1 VTTGPRPAMNTKAP
15 AEPGDGLTRQVR
27 DGRRTGLSAGPVIET
42 AGLRKR
48 YGAVE
53 ALRGV
58 DLRVEMGSIFGL
70 LGPNGAGKT
79 TAVRILTTLLPPDEG
94 HARVAGF
101 DVVHDAAKV
110 RGQIGLAGQYAAVDE
125 NLTGFENLAMV
136 GRLYHLGRGHS
147 RSRAR
152 ELLSSFD
159 LTDAADR
166 LVRTYSGGMRR
177 RLDLA
182 AALVARPP
190 VLFLDE
196 PTTGLDIRSRIG
208 LWNAIETLV
217 SEGTTVLLTT
227 QYLDEADRLADRIAV
242 IDQGLVIAEGTPE
255 ELKAQVG
262 GERLEIH
269 LCDDRRG
276 EEAVAALASIAGDRP
291 FLEDGSVRVPVTER
305 RGTIAEAVRRLDDA
319 GIAIDDI
326 SVSTPTLDDVFLNLT
341 GHAAEPETEDAEAQ
355 PR

>member
-1 VTTGPRPAMNTKAP
+1 VPADP
-15 AEPGDGLTRQVR
+15 
-27 DGRRTGLSAGPVIET
+27 
-42 AGLRKR
+42 
-48 YGAVE
+48 AVE
-53 ALRGV
+53 TSGLHKSYGDVQALRGV
-58 DLRVEMGSIFGL
+58 DLSVETGSVFGL

-79 TAVRILTTLLPPDEG
+79 TAVRILTTLLAPDEG
-94 HARVAGF
+94 SARVAGF
-101 DVVHDAAKV
+101 DVVRDARKV
-110 RGQIGLAGQYAAVDE
+110 RQHIGLAGQYAAVDE
-125 NLTGFENLAMV
+125 NLTGFENLEMV

-147 RSRAR
+147 RDRAR
-152 ELLSSFD
+152 GLLASFD
-159 LTDAADR
+159 LSEAGDR

-208 LWNAIETLV
+208 LWDAIEALV

-255 ELKAQVG
+255 ELKSQVG

-269 LCDDRRG
+269 LCDGDRG
-276 EEAVAALASIAGDRP
+276 EEAVVALASIASDQP
-291 FLEDGSVRVPVTER
+291 FLEDGTVRVPVAER
-305 RGTIAEAVRRLDDA
+305 RGTIAAAVRRLDEA

-326 SVSTPTLDDVFLNLT
+326 AVSTPTLDDVFLTLT
-341 GHAAEPETEDAEAQ
+341 GRAVEQETEEAEAQ
-355 PR
+355 SR